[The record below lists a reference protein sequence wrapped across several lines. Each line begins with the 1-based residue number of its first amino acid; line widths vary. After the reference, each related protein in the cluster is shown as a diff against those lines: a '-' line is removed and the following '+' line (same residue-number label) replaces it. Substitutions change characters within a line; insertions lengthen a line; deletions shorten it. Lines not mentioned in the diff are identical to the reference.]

1 MPFRLCTSRAVFVIV
16 FSLASLITI
25 IAFEYGLATKSD
37 EVAIRGSK
45 ALLSQGEAMKATIQ
59 AKEPT
64 TMNDISFSAKLV
76 GVSDPFATSDISIPM
91 TVEVYEGDELVASES
106 FTESLDTKF
115 REVDVPI
122 NNIPKMDEKYKLL
135 VRYDIPENGG
145 GQENVPIQI
154 DTDSIKVNDG
164 DDGLEVYGRIKIIF
178 PIS

>member
-1 MPFRLCTSRAVFVIV
+1 MPFRFCSSRAVFIIA
-16 FSLASLITI
+16 FSLASLITL
-25 IAFEYGLATKSD
+25 IAFEYGFATRSD

-64 TMNDISFSAKLV
+64 TMNEVSFSAKLV
-76 GVSDPFATSDISIPM
+76 GLSDPFATSNISIPI
-91 TVEVYEGDELVASES
+91 TVEVYEGNELVASES

-115 REVDVPI
+115 QKVDVPI

-135 VRYDIPENGG
+135 VRHDTPENGG
-145 GQENVPIQI
+145 QRNVPIQI

-164 DDGLEVYGRIKIIF
+164 DDGLEVHGRIKIVF